1 MTHGATDLLRQS
13 DLRTSLSFW
22 IHSCVSPNY
31 SLPHSM
37 RAELYTLFHSYSD
50 NFSEF
55 ISRQHQL
62 LGALMISFLT
72 DDQKNDG

>member
-1 MTHGATDLLRQS
+1 MTHDLTDLLRQS

-22 IHSCVSPNY
+22 NYSLVSPNY
-31 SLPHSM
+31 SLPYNLL
-37 RAELYTLFHSYSD
+37 AVLYSLFLSFSG
-50 NFSEF
+50 NFTEF

-62 LGALMISFLT
+62 LGAYMISFLT

>member
-1 MTHGATDLLRQS
+1 MTHGVTDLLRQS

-22 IHSCVSPNY
+22 LHSRVSADYSSSPSILTVLY
-31 SLPHSM
+31 SLF
-37 RAELYTLFHSYSD
+37 LSYSE
-50 NFSEF
+50 NFTEL

-62 LGALMISFLT
+62 LGASMISFLT

>member
-1 MTHGATDLLRQS
+1 MTHGVTDLFRQS

-22 IHSCVSPNY
+22 GHNRVSPNY

-37 RAELYTLFHSYSD
+37 RAGLYTPFLSYSD
-50 NFSEF
+50 NFSEL

-62 LGALMISFLT
+62 LGASMISFLT